1 LSFIINIIIIIIII
15 NIAIVNA
22 VELECRT
29 RIKCHCHQDC
39 NNFPLISSW
48 VFNAPQHRI
57 GGKKKHTKHQDR
69 REVVSTGQ
77 HLWPNLRHSRTEL
90 PLLMHFRHYT

>member
-29 RIKCHCHQDC
+29 RIKCHCHQYC

-57 GGKKKHTKHQDR
+57 GKNKNKKNTPNTKAGKTGEKWFQQD
-69 REVVSTGQ
+69 SISA
-77 HLWPNLRHSRTEL
+77 PI
-90 PLLMHFRHYT
+90 